1 MNGTTNFI
9 LSKMESEGAD
19 YQDVLQQAQVI
30 VRLSLCLSSVTSIRC
45 LATQKL
51 IPPQML
57 KDTMFKLVLPLPI
70 LAWPHSLSLSVSLAS
85 ILRPK

>member
-30 VRLSLCLSSVTSIRC
+30 VRLSLLVSLECDFH
-45 LATQKL
+45 
-51 IPPQML
+51 QML
-57 KDTMFKLVLPLPI
+57 GYAEADPTADVEGYDVQVSAPLPPYSHGLI
-70 LAWPHSLSLSVSLAS
+70 LSLRLSGIYS
-85 ILRPK
+85 

>member
-30 VRLSLCLSSVTSIRC
+30 VRLSLLVSLECDFH
-45 LATQKL
+45 
-51 IPPQML
+51 QML
-57 KDTMFKLVLPLPI
+57 GYAEADPTADVEGYDVQVSAPSTHPRMASF
-70 LAWPHSLSLSVSLAS
+70 SLSLRLSG
-85 ILRPK
+85 IYY